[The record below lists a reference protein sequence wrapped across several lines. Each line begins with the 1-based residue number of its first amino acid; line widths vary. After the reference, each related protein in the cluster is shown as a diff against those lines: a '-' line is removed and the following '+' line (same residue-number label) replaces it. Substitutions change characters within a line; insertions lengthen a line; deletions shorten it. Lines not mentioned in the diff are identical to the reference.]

1 MHPSELVTLR
11 DDIIRGASAI
21 AAEIGVT
28 RRKAF
33 YLLENKRLPAAKEQ
47 GVWISSR
54 SALRRHY
61 ADLINGALE

>member
-1 MHPSELVTLR
+1 MQAPEPGTLR

-33 YLLENKRLPAAKEQ
+33 YLLENERLPAAKEQ

-61 ADLINGALE
+61 AKLIQGMNE

>member
-1 MHPSELVTLR
+1 MHASEPVTLR
-11 DDIIRGASAI
+11 DDIVRGASAI